1 MPTNNISVTDSAAA
15 TKVLKTTDN
24 GGVHTPH
31 HNVDN
36 LPADPFGVNADTAV
50 VTDAAG
56 SISGK
61 LRGLIKW
68 AFERMPA
75 SLGQKVMT
83 ASLPV
88 VLASDQSA
96 VSVTPTA
103 GELFLGKTG
112 AVRASISVTPTIQ
125 TAGAYTTGYCLGS
138 KLTIASAT
146 RIAAGSGTI
155 QSISL
160 ADKAKQS
167 IAADVI
173 LFDSDPSGSTFTD
186 NAAATVVDADLLKIL
201 GFVSLVA
208 GDYVAFADNS
218 VAMKAN
224 LNIGFKLASGSSL
237 YAVLVTR
244 GAPTYV
250 SVSDLVL
257 KVAIQQD

>member
-1 MPTNNISVTDSAAA
+1 MANNLSITDSAAT
-15 TKVLKTTDN
+15 TKVLKTTEN

-31 HNVDN
+31 HNVDAM
-36 LPADPFGVNADTAV
+36 PANPFGVNADTAV

-75 SLGQKVMT
+75 SLDQKAMA

-88 VLASDQSA
+88 VIASDQTA
-96 VSVTPTA
+96 LSVTPTA

-112 AVRASISVTPTIQ
+112 AVRTSISVTPTIQ

-155 QSISL
+155 QSIAL
-160 ADKAKQS
+160 ADKNKQG
-167 IAADVI
+167 IAVDVI
-173 LFDSDPSGSTFTD
+173 LFDADPSGSTFTD
-186 NAAATVVDADLLKIL
+186 NAAATIVDADLLKIL
-201 GFVSLVA
+201 GVVSLVA
-208 GDYVAFADNS
+208 GDYIAFADNS
-218 VAMKAN
+218 VAVKRD

-244 GAPTYV
+244 GTPTYA